1 MKTHSKSL
9 SRRAFTLIELLVVIG
24 IIALLAGLS
33 FPAIS
38 GVMKKAKRARCAA
51 AIKDIQ
57 LGIKNYQVEYN
68 RYPLANSSGES
79 PVLLSE
85 GSPLLNVLLGKNL
98 SKLNPREIVFLEAP
112 MGKSGA
118 GGLVGSEGSYG
129 LTDVWGSPYEVI
141 IDSNYDNKIA
151 NPDSQNSDET
161 ISGEASQSLVTGVA
175 VYSIGEDKQANTK
188 DDIVSWRP

>member
-1 MKTHSKSL
+1 MKNHSKSL
-9 SRRAFTLIELLVVIG
+9 SSRAFTLIELLVVIG
-24 IIALLAGLS
+24 IIAMLAGLS

-68 RYPLANSSGES
+68 RYPLASGAGET
-79 PVLLSE
+79 PTPLSE
-85 GSPLLNVLLGKNL
+85 GNQLLNVLLGQNM

-112 MGKSGA
+112 MGKGGA
-118 GGLVGSEGSYG
+118 GGLTGSEGSYG
-129 LTDVWGSPYEVI
+129 LTDVWGEPYMVM
-141 IDSNYDNKIA
+141 IDANYDNKIA

-161 ISGEASQSLVTGVA
+161 IAAGAPPNLITGAA
-175 VYSIGEDKQANTK
+175 VFSTGEDKQANTK